1 MFYFGSETITSRE
14 LQHCTPIYTHD
25 LSSVKFCR
33 LFFAKWIKCP
43 THFNFDAVDGDGLD
57 QMFCNFSPQND
68 FKESTNRN
76 EARFEPCFWKLQS
89 SRSSPVPSSAIRF
102 NATDITRGSCEFCNW
117 KSIGQKWMQLF
128 LVL

>member
-1 MFYFGSETITSRE
+1 MFYFGSKTITSRE

-57 QMFCNFSPQND
+57 QMNCKFSRQSD
-68 FKESTNRN
+68 FKGSTNRI
-76 EARFEPCFWKLQS
+76 EARFVSGNSNPQGQVRHRLLLFDSMQQILQVVAVS
-89 SRSSPVPSSAIRF
+89 FLTGSR
-102 NATDITRGSCEFCNW
+102 
-117 KSIGQKWMQLF
+117 
-128 LVL
+128 LVEVSDGV